1 MKRKIITNNETRT
14 IKKKPK
20 TTEQLKKA
28 VEKLAVPPKF
38 FPGTPI
44 SPGQALGDYIQKSA
58 AEQNDK
64 FRKDLLGAYFA
75 GQKSAIP
82 SSPYLGGQ
90 AIATSDYKA
99 WKPGNVPTADE
110 IKAMLQLLGGNDPS
124 KNMPSELFADE
135 DTAKQL
141 KALAGTKLDKLG
153 VKVHVVPGTKPGTVI
168 GVDMAKVGADFT
180 AMLMPDWPV
189 EFMMPEQYKS
199 PKYKP
204 EEKK

>member
-64 FRKDLLGAYFA
+64 FRRDLVSAYFA
-75 GQKSAIP
+75 GQKGQQSVIP
-82 SSPYLGGQ
+82 TSPYLGGQ

-110 IKAMLQLLGGNDPS
+110 IKAMLQLLGSDNPYQV
-124 KNMPSELFADE
+124 MSEE
-135 DTAKQL
+135 
-141 KALAGTKLDKLG
+141 
-153 VKVHVVPGTKPGTVI
+153 
-168 GVDMAKVGADFT
+168 
-180 AMLMPDWPV
+180 
-189 EFMMPEQYKS
+189 YKS
-199 PKYKP
+199 SKHKP